1 MLGTKTF
8 TVSLWLALAG
18 AALAQHPN
26 YFPLEVGNQW
36 IYAPGGRAAGAAQTV
51 ETTRAVEAGGKWYA
65 EYRGLEGTQ
74 MLRMDESGALY
85 AWDPQSRTEARIGSF
100 LDDSAVFEPRPNPCG
115 QTGRIASRN
124 AKYSGPLGES
134 TQALEIRYSPGS
146 CRDAG
151 LESELYLPYI
161 GLVRRTTT
169 TIAGPRVYDLI
180 YARIGGVTVVSA
192 PEVSFSLSLKNNRLG
207 PTDTL
212 IAQLTLRNTQPEPL
226 KLSFSSGQMFDLAIK
241 NEKGE
246 RVYAWSADKAFI
258 MVFIDLEVAGEKNF
272 IVEAPL
278 PRLSPGR
285 YTVEAWLTNTGTRD
299 FTASAPMEVR

>member
-1 MLGTKTF
+1 M
-8 TVSLWLALAG
+8 ALAG
-18 AALAQHPN
+18 AMFAQHPN
-26 YFPLEVGNQW
+26 YFPLEAGNQW
-36 IYAPGGRAAGAAQTV
+36 IYAPTGRAAGAAQTV
-51 ETTRAVEAGGKWYA
+51 EVTRLVEAGGRWYS
-65 EYRGLEGTQ
+65 EYRGLEGAQ

-85 AWDPQSRTEARIGSF
+85 AWDPQSRTETRIGSF
-100 LDDSAVFEPRPNPCG
+100 LDDNAVFEPRPNPCG
-115 QTGRIASRN
+115 QTGRIVSRS
-124 AKYSGPLGES
+124 AKYSGPLGEF

-151 LESELYLPYI
+151 VESELYLPYI
-161 GLVRRTTT
+161 GLVRRTVT

-207 PTDTL
+207 PADTL

-226 KLSFSSGQMFDLAIK
+226 KLSFSSGQMFDLVIK

-246 RVYAWSADKAFI
+246 RVYVWSADKAFI
-258 MVFIDLEVAGEKNF
+258 MVFINMEVSGEKNF

-278 PRLSPGR
+278 PRLSPGH

-299 FTASAPMEVR
+299 FIASAPLEVR